1 MHKIGDNLIY
11 GSNGVM
17 SVVDIREEQIGDL
30 ARSYYV
36 LRAANGRSES
46 LVFVPTDN
54 ERLTSLMHP
63 ILTRSE
69 ADSLLSSPIDTAQI
83 EWSDNSRA
91 RTEYFKRIIE
101 SGDRSKIFA
110 MIRAIYESGLRREES
125 GKKNYLSDET
135 VSQRAQKLIS
145 TELSLVLG
153 ISEEE
158 SAQLVEAKIKA

>member
-17 SVVDIREEQIGDL
+17 SVVDIREEQVGDL

-36 LRAANGRSES
+36 LRAANGPSES
-46 LVFVPTDN
+46 FVFVPTDN

-63 ILTRSE
+63 ILARGE
-69 ADSLLSSPIDTAQI
+69 VDSLLSSPIDISQI
-83 EWSDNSRA
+83 EWSENSRA
-91 RTEYFKRIIE
+91 RTDYFKRIIE
-101 SGDRSKIFA
+101 SGDRSKILA
-110 MIRAIYESGLRREES
+110 MIRAIYESGRRREES

-135 VSQRAQKLIS
+135 VSQRAQKLLAV
-145 TELSLVLG
+145 ELSIVLG

-158 SAQLVEAKIKA
+158 SAQLIKAKIES